1 MNPEESA
8 ISEVYSER
16 NHYVLFYEY
25 CLCPCVRR
33 PRTLPLKNLY
43 TDMTYIT
50 SKRRY
55 FSLFLAEGTKIKS
68 PQSPDFKVG
77 NACK

>member
-1 MNPEESA
+1 
-8 ISEVYSER
+8 
-16 NHYVLFYEY
+16 
-25 CLCPCVRR
+25 
-33 PRTLPLKNLY
+33 
-43 TDMTYIT
+43 MTYIT